1 MLPADVDGRI
11 AAMARTYEMPPQKFL
26 KELEKRDGLPEIYQ
40 QLLHEKVIDFLQEN
54 AKIEDVAPAAAPAA

>member
-1 MLPADVDGRI
+1 MYPTHVPRKPVTAIV
-11 AAMARTYEMPPQKFL
+11 

-54 AKIEDVAPAAAPAA
+54 ARIEDVAPTPAPAA